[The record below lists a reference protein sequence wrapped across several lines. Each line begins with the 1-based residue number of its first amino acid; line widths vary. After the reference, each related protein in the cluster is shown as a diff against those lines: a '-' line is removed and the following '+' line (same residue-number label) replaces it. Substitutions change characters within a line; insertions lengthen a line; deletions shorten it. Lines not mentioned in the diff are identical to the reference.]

1 MKKSYIADLESL
13 TPLIGREIIMNGAKI
28 ALFRLS
34 DDNVKAIENRCPHK
48 NGPLA
53 EGTVSGT
60 DVFCPLHDYK
70 ISLETGLVA
79 APDDGCVKTYETL
92 VENGKIY
99 LVTNA

>member
-1 MKKSYIADLESL
+1 MEKKYIADLENL
-13 TPLIGREIIMNGAKI
+13 VPLIGREVLLDNVKI
-28 ALFRLS
+28 ALFRLT
-34 DDNVKAIENRCPHK
+34 DDSIKAIENRCPHK

-79 APDDGCVKTYETL
+79 APDEGCVKTYETL

-99 LVTNA
+99 LVTNP